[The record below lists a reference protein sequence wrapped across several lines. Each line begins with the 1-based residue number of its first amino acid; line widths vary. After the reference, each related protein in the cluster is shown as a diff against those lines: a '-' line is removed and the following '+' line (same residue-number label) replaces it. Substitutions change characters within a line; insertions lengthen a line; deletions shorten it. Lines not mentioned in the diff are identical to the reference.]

1 MAKIL
6 VAAEIQD
13 LLDRS
18 ILKSHTVEWMDP
30 QQPVPSGDFDAVIP
44 IILRPFGRPELD
56 GLPNLKIVANY
67 GVGYDNLD
75 VTAIRDRGVVVT
87 NTPDVLTNATAD
99 LTWTLI
105 LAAARRVKEGQH
117 LIEEGWPGWHPM
129 QLLGVE
135 LHGATLGILGA
146 GRIGQAVARR
156 ALGFGMSILYMDQ
169 SPQIQFE
176 AETGA
181 TLVEL
186 DDLLA
191 RSDVV
196 SVHVPLTE
204 ETRGLFDAKRLRS
217 MKPGSILVN
226 TARGGVVD
234 EDALV
239 AALDEGPLFA
249 AGLDVFEGEPN
260 VRPALVAHP
269 RAVCLPHLGS
279 ATRHTRAAMANLA
292 ARNVQAVLRGDPPI
306 TPVRG

>member
-1 MAKIL
+1 
-6 VAAEIQD
+6 
-13 LLDRS
+13 
-18 ILKSHTVEWMDP
+18 
-30 QQPVPSGDFDAVIP
+30 
-44 IILRPFGRPELD
+44 
-56 GLPNLKIVANY
+56 
-67 GVGYDNLD
+67 
-75 VTAIRDRGVVVT
+75 
-87 NTPDVLTNATAD
+87 
-99 LTWTLI
+99 
-105 LAAARRVKEGQH
+105 
-117 LIEEGWPGWHPM
+117 
-129 QLLGVE
+129 
-135 LHGATLGILGA
+135 
-146 GRIGQAVARR
+146 
-156 ALGFGMSILYMDQ
+156 MDQ